1 MSRAFWKP
9 ALKFRFLCSVNV
21 YEFTIT
27 ILKTLHLFA
36 DFTALYQILIFH
48 RMVGREVV
56 LAFLKILMFE
66 AEKIT
71 KGLVRMV

>member
-1 MSRAFWKP
+1 
-9 ALKFRFLCSVNV
+9 
-21 YEFTIT
+21 
-27 ILKTLHLFA
+27 
-36 DFTALYQILIFH
+36 
-48 RMVGREVV
+48 MVGREVV